1 MIKIILFS
9 FFAQLILQAENSPIR
24 YFLSPIKEVYS
35 YSGIEGIDRIFLINL
50 KKQGKKRIHCE
61 QIADKYNFFMNRF
74 EAFEGA
80 KIPLSIQRLLTEPKC
95 KPLTS
100 GMYGLFLSFLS
111 IIHHAHH
118 KNYERIWI
126 LEDDFEVLSDPRDLI
141 PILNKL
147 DRIDPSW
154 DIFFTDLGKK
164 WPLGSHGVSHDNR
177 HIPRYMHNQAMSLRN
192 CDDWLKDLEIYSSS
206 YQVDQEIFRQYLRF
220 GNHSLILSRGGI
232 ERIYK
237 FYNHH
242 LLADVT
248 DNDLYFIPNIKI
260 YRPNRDIV
268 SVSIE
273 WMESDTCK

>member
-1 MIKIILFS
+1 
-9 FFAQLILQAENSPIR
+9 
-24 YFLSPIKEVYS
+24 
-35 YSGIEGIDRIFLINL
+35 
-50 KKQGKKRIHCE
+50 
-61 QIADKYNFFMNRF
+61 MNRF

-80 KIPLSIQRLLTEPKC
+80 KIPLSVQRLLTEPSHR
-95 KPLTS
+95 LFS
-100 GMYGLFLSFLS
+100 RGGFGLFLSFLS
-111 IIHHAHH
+111 IVHHAHQ

-126 LEDDFEVLSDPRDLI
+126 LEDDFEVLSDPRDLL

-164 WPLGSHGVSHDNR
+164 WPLGSKYVSDRNR
-177 HIPRYMHNQAMSLRN
+177 HIPRYMQNQAMNLRN

-220 GNHSLILSRGGI
+220 GTHSLILSKGGI
-232 ERIYK
+232 ERICK
-237 FYNHH
+237 FYDDH

-248 DNDLYFIPNIKI
+248 DNDLFFIPQIKI

-273 WMESDTCK
+273 WVESDTCK

>member
-1 MIKIILFS
+1 MLKIILFS

-24 YFLSPIKEVYS
+24 YFLSPINEVYNQ
-35 YSGIEGIDRIFLINL
+35 SGIEGIDRIFLINL
-50 KKQGKKRIHCE
+50 KRQEKKRIRCE
-61 QIADKYNFFMNRF
+61 QIADKYKFFMNRF

-80 KIPLSIQRLLTEPKC
+80 KIPLSVQRLLTEPKC

-111 IIHHAHH
+111 IVHHAHQ

-126 LEDDFEVLSDPRDLI
+126 LEDDFEVLSDPKDLL

-164 WPLGSHGVSHDNR
+164 WPLGSKYVSDRNR
-177 HIPRYMHNQAMSLRN
+177 HIPRYMQNQAMSLRN
-192 CDDWLKDLEIYSSS
+192 CNDWLKDLEIYSSS

-237 FYNHH
+237 FYNDH

-248 DNDLYFIPNIKI
+248 DNDLYFIPQIKI

-273 WMESDTCK
+273 WVESDTCK